1 MNYQFLNHI
10 DAPKRVL
17 TLTMDELVVTA
28 LSFILLI
35 LSNQKV
41 LVSMLGLGL
50 LSGLRHLKKG
60 GSKGA
65 FSVGLLVFTQLYHS
79 VFSAQITFITPPC
92 VCGLRREHGF

>member
-1 MNYQFLNHI
+1 MSNMNYQFLNHI

-17 TLTMDELVVTA
+17 TLTMDELVMTT

-60 GSKGA
+60 EGPKA
-65 FSVGLLVFTQLYHS
+65 LLVLAYWYLPSYITQFFLPKLPLSHHRVY
-79 VFSAQITFITPPC
+79 VA
-92 VCGLRREHGF
+92 

>member
-41 LVSMLGLGL
+41 LVSMLDW
-50 LSGLRHLKKG
+50 
-60 GSKGA
+60 
-65 FSVGLLVFTQLYHS
+65 
-79 VFSAQITFITPPC
+79 
-92 VCGLRREHGF
+92 VC

>member
-17 TLTMDELVVTA
+17 TLTMDELVMTT

-60 GSKGA
+60 EGPKA
-65 FSVGLLVFTQLYHS
+65 LLVLAYWYLPSYITQFFLPKLPLSHHRVY
-79 VFSAQITFITPPC
+79 VA
-92 VCGLRREHGF
+92 

>member
-17 TLTMDELVVTA
+17 TLTMDELVVTT
-28 LSFILLI
+28 LSFILLL

-60 GSKGA
+60 EGPKA
-65 FSVGLLVFTQLYHS
+65 LLVLAYWYLPSYITQFFLPKLPLSHHRVY
-79 VFSAQITFITPPC
+79 VA
-92 VCGLRREHGF
+92 

>member
-1 MNYQFLNHI
+1 MSNMNYQFLNHI

-60 GSKGA
+60 EGPK
-65 FSVGLLVFTQLYHS
+65 VLLVLAYWYLPSYITQFFLPKLPLSHHRVY
-79 VFSAQITFITPPC
+79 VA
-92 VCGLRREHGF
+92 

>member
-17 TLTMDELVVTA
+17 TLTMDELVMTT

-60 GSKGA
+60 EGPKA
-65 FSVGLLVFTQLYHS
+65 LLVLAYWYFPSYITQFFLPKLPLSHHRVY
-79 VFSAQITFITPPC
+79 VA
-92 VCGLRREHGF
+92 

>member
-1 MNYQFLNHI
+1 NMNYQFLNHI

-60 GSKGA
+60 EGPK
-65 FSVGLLVFTQLYHS
+65 VLLVLAYWYLPSYITQFFLPKLPLSHHRVY
-79 VFSAQITFITPPC
+79 VA
-92 VCGLRREHGF
+92 